1 MVAVPI
7 ALDAGARVTGM
18 REGETRVARVNRA
31 AFQPFRRCE
40 RSRIS
45 FFVSGNGTFLSNR
58 PENLC
63 LAVDLRP
70 CRRECPS
77 PPPPGSI
84 YWSCNNSKISVYF
97 TGGASNFRVPTL
109 AA

>member
-77 PPPPGSI
+77 PPPGSI

>member
-7 ALDAGARVTGM
+7 ALDVGARVTGM

-77 PPPPGSI
+77 PPPQVRFIGVAITRKFQFILPAGPPT
-84 YWSCNNSKISVYF
+84 SVF
-97 TGGASNFRVPTL
+97 LP
-109 AA
+109 